1 MYFIDDKIFFRCQE
15 AQYAET
21 CVDTRR
27 LGGPIY
33 YTSAPMKAIHSML
46 YPLEDL
52 TTILGHYTQRALG
65 NQGDALRAIAGL
77 LRRFSERLKCS
88 FLQGLPVAVFDL
100 FILFMC
106 GMDDINL
113 HRRSGFPSY
122 SWAGWRG
129 GIELELPSNNMNEWL
144 ALKSWIIWHV
154 RNPAGDTAPVW

>member
-1 MYFIDDKIFFRCQE
+1 
-15 AQYAET
+15 
-21 CVDTRR
+21 
-27 LGGPIY
+27 
-33 YTSAPMKAIHSML
+33 ML

-52 TTILGHYTQRALG
+52 ATVLGHYTQRALG

-77 LRRFSERLKCS
+77 LRHFSERLKCG

-106 GMDDINL
+106 STSDIHL

-129 GIELELPSNNMNEWL
+129 GIELELPTNKRNEWL
-144 ALKSWIIWHV
+144 ALKTWIIWHV